1 LADKDLGYLNSESKA
16 MPEVRAAA
24 FFMEIN
30 VTKQQITAGIQ
41 ECAAK
46 LGRVPTH
53 NELAKLAGISR
64 ARGTRA
70 IWDVHTSPAGMQS
83 EKKGRWGKVEMED
96 LFRDW
101 AGVVREVEQAANSFL
116 STKNSAATARCP

>member
-1 LADKDLGYLNSESKA
+1 
-16 MPEVRAAA
+16 
-24 FFMEIN
+24 MEIN

-64 ARGTRA
+64 RVTAV
-70 IWDVHTSPAGMQS
+70 WDVHASAAGVQS
-83 EKKGRWGKVEMED
+83 GKKGR
-96 LFRDW
+96 
-101 AGVVREVEQAANSFL
+101 REKGGNGRPVPRLGGSGAEIEQAANSF
-116 STKNSAATARCP
+116 